1 MAKNNEKAEEIQ
13 TIKIRLMNE
22 KTMVGEVRATT
33 PIAVTI
39 IMDGNQ
45 YTIPWT
51 SILYTLEEVKKI

>member
-1 MAKNNEKAEEIQ
+1 MANNNEKAEEIQ

-22 KTMVGEVRATT
+22 KTMHGHVKDVSTT
-33 PIAVTI
+33 HLVI
-39 IMDGNQ
+39 IDGKKE